1 MKKQQLLVAAV
12 VVLASVSGVA
22 NASDAT
28 DAITAIGTE
37 AAALGTAAWP
47 IVTAIVLTFVSMKLF
62 KKFANK
68 AS

>member
-1 MKKQQLLVAAV
+1 MKKQHLLLVVAAI
-12 VVLASVSGVA
+12 AATASGVV

-28 DAITAIGTE
+28 DAIAAIGTE
-37 AAALGTAAWP
+37 AAALSTAAWP
-47 IVTAIVLTFVSMKLF
+47 IVTAIVLSMIGMKLF

>member
-1 MKKQQLLVAAV
+1 MKKQHLLLVVAAI
-12 VVLASVSGVA
+12 AATASGVA

-28 DAITAIGTE
+28 DAIAAIGTE
-37 AAALGTAAWP
+37 AAALSTAAWP
-47 IVTAIVLTFVSMKLF
+47 IVTAIVLSMIGMKLF